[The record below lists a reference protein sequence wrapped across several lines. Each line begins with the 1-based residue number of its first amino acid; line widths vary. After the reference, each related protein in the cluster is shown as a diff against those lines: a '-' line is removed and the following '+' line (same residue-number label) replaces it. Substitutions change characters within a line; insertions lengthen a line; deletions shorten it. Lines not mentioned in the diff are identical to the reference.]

1 MSFYEEV
8 RIAGF
13 GGQGIIL
20 AGKLLAQTAM
30 DCGKEVTYMPAYG
43 AEMRGGTANSM
54 VIISDEPIASPLVN
68 NPDSLVAMSK
78 ASMNKFAPHL
88 KADGLLVL
96 NSSLIETKP
105 DICDTIKVLAVP
117 ADEIAVELGNAKIA
131 NMVALGA
138 YLQSIAVLTVESAAR
153 NLSKVLASRY
163 HKTLPINTEALRRG
177 ALFVKREA

>member
-1 MSFYEEV
+1 
-8 RIAGF
+8 
-13 GGQGIIL
+13 
-20 AGKLLAQTAM
+20 
-30 DCGKEVTYMPAYG
+30 
-43 AEMRGGTANSM
+43 M
-54 VIISDEPIASPLVN
+54 VIISDEPIASPIVTH
-68 NPDSLVAMSK
+68 PDSLVAMSK

-117 ADEIAVELGNAKIA
+117 ADEIAVELGNAKVA

-138 YLQSIAVLTVESAAR
+138 YLYCIKALTIESAAK